1 MLLIYLFF
9 ILGQNDFHDRTVYNT
24 SVARK
29 SLNKP
34 NITSWELAGH
44 YLIINWKHLYSNRHH
59 QVRGYYVLLCRL
71 VDSHCAG
78 PDFVNF
84 NNLVRTGQ
92 IVGLAPEAIYQVEVI
107 AYTAEEHVS
116 SDLVTVNTRR
126 LGKFDIIIINVLT
139 FS

>member
-1 MLLIYLFF
+1 M
-9 ILGQNDFHDRTVYNT
+9 
-24 SVARK
+24 
-29 SLNKP
+29 
-34 NITSWELAGH
+34 
-44 YLIINWKHLYSNRHH
+44 
-59 QVRGYYVLLCRL
+59 LLCRL

-84 NNLVRTGQ
+84 NNSVRTGQ

-126 LGKFDIIIINVLT
+126 LGKFDINNYLMLLQIPFRVLT
-139 FS
+139 GQELDCFTGDLLQCIVWLEA